1 MKIKNKII
9 SNISE
14 PFFVAEAGINYDGNF
29 KKCFELI
36 DAAKK
41 AGADA
46 IKFQTHL
53 AKYEMIDTKIT
64 LAHSKKETVF
74 DLMKKCEMTL
84 DQHIQLKKYCDKK
97 KIIFLSTPFSTQ
109 AADLLKKLMCLLLR
123 LAQVSVIIFL

>member
-1 MKIKNKII
+1 MKIKNKEIAD
-9 SNISE
+9 NKP

-36 DAAKK
+36 DAAKD

-53 AKYEMIDTKIT
+53 AKHEMIDTKIT

-97 KIIFLSTPFSTQ
+97 K
-109 AADLLKKLMCLLLR
+109 
-123 LAQVSVIIFL
+123 